1 MHLRNVISNSNP
13 RLHPDFELIAHLNRV
28 CTHKK
33 YQPYKHI
40 QVVSGYSSSPD
51 LANTATVWV
60 SLIEGSRRK
69 DSQIQEKMVLKRQY
83 LEILRSLI
91 IFWQDRC
98 RPQFNHSWDCRLH
111 IFWLYDHWNIRH
123 RPAILEKLPSLINFW
138 QDCRCPQQGSTV
150 LPLLRFSCHIFRS
163 SQYSSSTVYIFS
175 QSLDVKQ
182 TE

>member
-1 MHLRNVISNSNP
+1 MVYRYTWSSSSILG
-13 RLHPDFELIAHLNRV
+13 L
-28 CTHKK
+28 
-33 YQPYKHI
+33 QP
-40 QVVSGYSSSPD
+40 GYSLSPD
-51 LANTATVWV
+51 LVNAAMVSV

-98 RPQFNHSWDCRLH
+98 RPQFNHSWDCRRH
-111 IFWLYDHWNIRH
+111 IFWLYDHCNIRH

-138 QDCRCPQQGSTV
+138 QDRRCPQQGSTV

-163 SQYSSSTVYIFS
+163 SQYSSSTVYTFS

-182 TE
+182 TEYFE